1 MREQNQCEYHAL
13 GKRKLHVMGM
23 NSNFKVSMETGT
35 KKEKEKTTTKNNFTI
50 LKMARDLE
58 EKPLI
63 ID

>member
-1 MREQNQCEYHAL
+1 
-13 GKRKLHVMGM
+13 MGM
-23 NSNFKVSMETGT
+23 NSNFKVSMETET

-63 ID
+63 IDQN